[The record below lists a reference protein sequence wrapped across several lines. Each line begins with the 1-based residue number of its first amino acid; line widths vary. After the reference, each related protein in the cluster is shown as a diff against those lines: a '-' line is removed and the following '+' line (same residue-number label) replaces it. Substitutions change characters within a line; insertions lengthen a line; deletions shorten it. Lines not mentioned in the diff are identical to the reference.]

1 MKLVCLSDTHSLHR
15 QIPDIPDGDVLDEIG
30 EAMWP
35 EQSA

>member
-1 MKLVCLSDTHSLHR
+1 LDKMLGDQLD
-15 QIPDIPDGDVLDEIG
+15 DVLDEIG